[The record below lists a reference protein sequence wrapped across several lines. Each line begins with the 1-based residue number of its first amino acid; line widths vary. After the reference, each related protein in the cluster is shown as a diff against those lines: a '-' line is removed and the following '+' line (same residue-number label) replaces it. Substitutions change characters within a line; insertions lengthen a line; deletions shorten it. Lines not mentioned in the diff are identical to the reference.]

1 MTTPLIDDSRAFPAT
16 APLDLDDPQKITLN
30 DWDAFRSV
38 KRMTNHWDRPGWAP
52 GHRAY
57 YWMLAFPEER
67 DLVAQARSCQ
77 HALAGLGMDE
87 VPDDGLHITMNKIG
101 DCADV
106 APGTVDSLAE
116 LAHGTLGNS
125 FEIRAEPMAG
135 STGAIRFSITPWT
148 PLVKLHAALHRAG
161 QRTGVPGGKPS
172 SLFRPHLGILY
183 NNRDR
188 HAAPVIDA
196 VAPLRNRPAVTL
208 PVREVDLVELRR
220 DGRTY
225 RWHVLHNLPLPTTRW
240 R

>member
-1 MTTPLIDDSRAFPAT
+1 
-16 APLDLDDPQKITLN
+16 
-30 DWDAFRSV
+30 
-38 KRMTNHWDRPGWAP
+38 
-52 GHRAY
+52 
-57 YWMLAFPEER
+57 MLAFPEER

-87 VPDDGLHITMNKIG
+87 VPDDGLHVTMNKIG
-101 DCADV
+101 NCRDV
-106 APGTVDSLAE
+106 EPDTVDSLAR
-116 LAHGTLGNS
+116 LAHGTLGGS

-148 PLVKLHAALHRAG
+148 LLVELHAALHRAG
-161 QRTGVPGGKPS
+161 QRIGVPGGKAS

-188 HAAPVIDA
+188 PAAPVIDT
-196 VAPLRNRPAVTL
+196 VALLRNRPAVTL
-208 PVREVDLVELRR
+208 PVKRVDLVELRR

-225 RWHVLHNLPLPTTRW
+225 RWRVLHSLPLPSLSPASR

>member
-1 MTTPLIDDSRAFPAT
+1 
-16 APLDLDDPQKITLN
+16 
-30 DWDAFRSV
+30 
-38 KRMTNHWDRPGWAP
+38 
-52 GHRAY
+52 
-57 YWMLAFPEER
+57 
-67 DLVAQARSCQ
+67 
-77 HALAGLGMDE
+77 
-87 VPDDGLHITMNKIG
+87 
-101 DCADV
+101 
-106 APGTVDSLAE
+106 
-116 LAHGTLGNS
+116 
-125 FEIRAEPMAG
+125 MAG

-196 VAPLRNRPAVTL
+196 VALLRNRPAVTL

-225 RWHVLHNLPLPTTRW
+225 RWRVLHSAPLPTLSPTR
-240 R
+240 RQ